1 MNHLFD
7 MKRVDRLSFGGL
19 LILIGILLVLLDRFP
34 VRKSTGHNRESEIKL
49 GCLSIKGGIG
59 ILVLV
64 LGVLVYLLEERLLR
78 F

>member
-1 MNHLFD
+1 MY
-7 MKRVDRLSFGGL
+7 KLSFGGL

-34 VRKSTGHNRESEIKL
+34 VRKSTVHNRESEIKL
-49 GCLSIKGGIG
+49 GCLFIKGGIG

-64 LGVLVYLLEERLLR
+64 LGVLVYLLEEGLLK